1 MAANHPQPS
10 THSSRRLIEVEA
22 IVVAYAMSRLDTRF
36 LDRFCYK
43 SWREAFHRI
52 GDRLGVPAASMKNLR
67 DEFDPFHDNPRKG
80 WHKRPLRP
88 NRQRVLGE
96 FCDASDDAI
105 AEVVIRV
112 LKADKEVQELI
123 TKPIA
128 NSQARVKNVAE
139 RLRTGRLAEE
149 YFVENSERICGF
161 SPSEL
166 VDVRFDTCGFDFGV
180 ASDGRLGIEVKGL
193 KSLRG
198 EILFTDYE
206 WRQAVHRK
214 VFYWLVVVALVRRS
228 PRAILIKNPSASI
241 PVVSTIR
248 KSIVV
253 SWKATVAVA

>member
-1 MAANHPQPS
+1 VATNHTQAPTQNR
-10 THSSRRLIEVEA
+10 RRLIEVEA
-22 IVVAYAMSRLDTRF
+22 IIVAYAMSRLDRNFMGRF
-36 LDRFCYK
+36 HYN
-43 SWREAFHRI
+43 SWREAFDDVGRQ
-52 GDRLGVPAASMKNLR
+52 LGVPPASMKNLR
-67 DEFDPFHDNPRKG
+67 DEFDPFHGNPRKG
-80 WHKRPLRP
+80 WHKRALRP

-96 FCDASDDAI
+96 FCDASDDAV
-105 AEVVIRV
+105 AEVVTRI
-112 LKADKEVQELI
+112 LKADKEVRKLI

-128 NSQARVKNVAE
+128 SSRSHVQNVAE

-149 YFVENSERICGF
+149 YFVAHSEKICGF
-161 SPSEL
+161 SASEL
-166 VDVRFDTCGFDFGV
+166 IDCRFDARGFDFGV

-214 VFYWLVVVALVRRS
+214 SFYWLVVVALLRRS
-228 PRAILIKNPSASI
+228 PRAILIKDPSVHV

-248 KSIVV
+248 KSIVI